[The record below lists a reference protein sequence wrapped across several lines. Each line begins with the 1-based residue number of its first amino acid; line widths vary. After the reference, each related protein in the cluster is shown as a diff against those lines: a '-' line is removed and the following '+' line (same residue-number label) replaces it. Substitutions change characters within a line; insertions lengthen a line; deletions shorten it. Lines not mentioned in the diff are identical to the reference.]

1 MTKMRSKEYYEKK
14 LQKDGCLCEY
24 EEIVCPHCF
33 NRDDDPMSFSLED
46 DGDTEDEV
54 ECVHCRKLFDI
65 KVKVEKT
72 YTTTKTPICLLI
84 VTEEEL

>member
-1 MTKMRSKEYYEKK
+1 MRSKEYYEKK
-14 LQKDGCLCEY
+14 LQKDGNLCVY

-33 NRDDDPMSFSLED
+33 QRDDDPMAFSLED

-54 ECVHCRKLFDI
+54 ECRHCTQLFDI

-72 YTTTKTPICLLI
+72 YTTTKTP
-84 VTEEEL
+84 ED